1 MHLPTTTL
9 LYGMLLNRN
18 EIFELRQK
26 LSAYLTL
33 TQKKAL
39 YLGGGLED
47 QVEYDKLAD
56 QDKRLWDELDTGD
69 PEFMVTD
76 FGWCEIS
83 DFFEMLEGK
92 YPALGIA
99 TYDEAVMGIFAA
111 GSNQNVEYA
120 DTFDINALTDI
131 SDEAKSQLAQFAQD
145 YGINRTADYLAL
157 TW

>member
-9 LYGMLLNRN
+9 LYGMLLNRD

-26 LSAYLTL
+26 LSAPLTL

-39 YLGGGLED
+39 YLCWGLED
-47 QVEYDKLAD
+47 QVEYDKFID
-56 QDKRLWDELDTGD
+56 QDKRLWDELDMGD
-69 PEFMVTD
+69 PEFMMTD
-76 FGWCEIS
+76 FGGCELS
-83 DFFEMLEGK
+83 DFFEFLESK
-92 YPALGIA
+92 YPALNIK
-99 TYDEAVMGIFAA
+99 TYDEEVVGIFAA

-131 SDEAKSQLAQFAQD
+131 SDEAKAQLAQFAQD